1 LKGSKFSLKH
11 EVKKLEPFYLVI
23 EVRRRNACRVGMD
36 QGMGLLPES
45 PGSRKTLGLRLL
57 ELKKKDQKILLMWL
71 LPWRLCLFEAQR
83 MKLSA

>member
-1 LKGSKFSLKH
+1 
-11 EVKKLEPFYLVI
+11 
-23 EVRRRNACRVGMD
+23 MD
-36 QGMGLLPES
+36 QGIGLLPES